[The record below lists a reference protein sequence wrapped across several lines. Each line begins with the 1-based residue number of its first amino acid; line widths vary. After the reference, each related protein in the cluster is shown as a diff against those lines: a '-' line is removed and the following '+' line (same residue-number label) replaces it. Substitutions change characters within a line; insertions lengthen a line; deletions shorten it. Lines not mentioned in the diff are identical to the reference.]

1 MEDLTYE
8 LPLLQP
14 TAGSSDG
21 RVSASAGTTNEAKN
35 AKRMTIA
42 RRWTEK
48 PDGEN
53 AQEQGA
59 QLQVRRADGD
69 GTTSQRRLTDDP

>member
-48 PDGEN
+48 PDGEKTRKSR
-53 AQEQGA
+53 APSCRSGA
-59 QLQVRRADGD
+59 PTDGD
-69 GTTSQRRLTDDP
+69 KPDG